1 MYLHTHT
8 HTHTYRDRYI
18 MPRGSGCLSTRL
30 LLLPLLLHAD
40 NRYCAGATASM
51 TTTTRGTTQI
61 AIYTT
66 YNGSSSSSAAAAAA
80 SASYSYSRSYRYRY
94 RYIVLL
100 SLAAGCRYTHIHTCV
115 ATHSLALGLSRL
127 RAALR
132 GVSLPSWTHPFA
144 NGRQYIKWVCV
155 CVSIHSWRVTVTDT
169 LLHARCCCCRC
180 CSRRFKKLPLL
191 TF

>member
-1 MYLHTHT
+1 MYLHTHTCT

-30 LLLPLLLHAD
+30 LLLLLLLLHAD

-66 YNGSSSSSAAAAAA
+66 YNGSSSSSATAAAATPQQVPVTA
-80 SASYSYSRSYRYRY
+80 TF
-94 RYIVLL
+94 
-100 SLAAGCRYTHIHTCV
+100 AAIDTFTDTDTLCCCLWQQVVDTHIHTYV
-115 ATHSLALGLSRL
+115 ATHSLELGLSRL
-127 RAALR
+127 RAALW

-144 NGRQYIKWVCV
+144 NGRQYIKCVCV
-155 CVSIHSWRVTVTDT
+155 CVCIYT
-169 LLHARCCCCRC
+169 
-180 CSRRFKKLPLL
+180 
-191 TF
+191 